1 MITALIIDD
10 EARSR
15 KLLRDLLAIHCPE
28 VEVLGEAADVAEGIQ
43 GIQLHAPQLVF
54 LDVQMPDGTGF
65 DLIRKLPAISF
76 RVVFITAHE
85 KYAIEAF
92 RFSALDYIL
101 KPVSPPDVKRAVQKA
116 SETLVLS
123 NLQLQIQTLMSNLN
137 QSPEKIV
144 LKTVDSIFV
153 IRLEEI
159 ARLEADGNYTTFY
172 LTDGRKQVVS
182 RRMKSYEEMLP
193 RKQFFRTH
201 NSHLINLKCFRE
213 FNKREDLA
221 ILDDGSEVPVSTRR
235 KQGLFDRLE
244 AF

>member
-28 VEVLGEAADVAEGIQ
+28 VEVLGEAADVAEGIK

-65 DLIRKLPAISF
+65 DLLRKLPAISF

-144 LKTVDSIFV
+144 LKTMDSIFV

-193 RKQFFRTH
+193 RNQFFRTH